1 MYKLLISDLDDTLL
15 DPQKRLSP
23 EFEAFV
29 EELKQKE
36 VGLTI
41 ATGRSYQ
48 AFKPFLDQLGL
59 DLPYATSNG
68 ATIRYKDQVLHSFQ
82 MPIGPLRPVIEVA
95 MGMGISVL
103 YVIDGQEY
111 ATQATP
117 FTQHQT
123 KDNFSDQIIRPFED
137 VDWPSLKVDKI
148 LLVDDAEETGLERLI
163 ALANKLGPNY
173 DYVTFSDWAM
183 DIVAKGVN
191 KGKALEWI
199 CDHLG
204 LTCDQCLA
212 AGDNHN
218 DTALLKAAGHG
229 IAVYNA
235 EREVKLAADSIAPA
249 AYGDGVIYEVRRL
262 LNR

>member
-23 EFEAFV
+23 EFDTFMN
-29 EELKQKE
+29 ELKDQE
-36 VGLTI
+36 IGFTI

-48 AFKPFLDQLGL
+48 AFKPFLDHLDL

-68 ATIRYKDQVLHSFQ
+68 ATIMQGDQVLHTFK

-103 YVIDGQEY
+103 YVIDGKEY
-111 ATQATP
+111 ATQETP

-123 KDNFSDQIIRPFED
+123 EDNFSDQEIRPFAD
-137 VDWPSLKVDKI
+137 SDWATLKVDKI
-148 LLVDDAEETGLERLI
+148 LLVDDAEETGIERLI
-163 ALANKLGPNY
+163 ALANKLGPHY
-173 DYVTFSDWAM
+173 DYVTFADWAM
-183 DIVAKGVN
+183 DVVAKGVN

-199 CDHLG
+199 SNHLG
-204 LTCDQCLA
+204 FTADQCLA

-218 DTALLKAAGHG
+218 DTHLLKAAGHG

-249 AYGDGVIYEVRRL
+249 AYGEGVIYEVRRL
-262 LNR
+262 IKR